1 MRARTNTIL
10 TIILLFAAAQTS
22 LAGDDAY
29 GGRVLIVAAPQ
40 ASRFTGWSRNWCHG
54 GVPQSGA
61 GFACSDGGLSVGGEI
76 YKVKLSNV
84 QVIIGHLSRSVAYVA
99 LPQHAL
105 SLSAFNRRMWLL
117 VLEPASADFA
127 EKTGLTYIAS
137 DDGAFDPSVACLQ
150 LRSIGE
156 AFGIA
161 EVPTSSSLGGQNCYT
176 LDTILGLS
184 KRASQ

>member
-1 MRARTNTIL
+1 M
-10 TIILLFAAAQTS
+10 
-22 LAGDDAY
+22 
-29 GGRVLIVAAPQ
+29 
-40 ASRFTGWSRNWCHG
+40 
-54 GVPQSGA
+54 
-61 GFACSDGGLSVGGEI
+61 
-76 YKVKLSNV
+76 
-84 QVIIGHLSRSVAYVA
+84 IIGHLSRSVAYVA

-105 SLSAFNRRMWLL
+105 SPSAFNRRMWLL
-117 VLEPASADFA
+117 VLELASADFA

-137 DDGAFDPSVACLQ
+137 DDGAFDSSVACLQ
-150 LRSIGE
+150 FRSIGE